1 MARRIIYIIVCIV
14 CILLYGII
22 GARSLYIINIVLIF
36 LPILSAVYTSIAKNG
51 IKMRFLETTDTYI
64 RGGVTNLS
72 VIAENIY
79 VTPVANLNI
88 VIVYQFNNLRET
100 TSKTQEISIAG
111 MNRCPFDIHCK
122 LSHSG
127 YLTID
132 MTNSYIYDPMKLF
145 KFRLSGIKEY
155 VLHIM
160 PILINPDYYGMYT
173 SYDMIIDAK
182 EYFKTRKGE
191 DSSEIFDVR
200 DYIHGDSLNRVHW
213 KLSAKEDTLM
223 VKELSQPVN
232 HNHCIVV
239 DVVNAN
245 NDMERSYID
254 GVYELAYALGNI
266 ACLKEKHFQFAFYK
280 MQQNDLI
287 FLEIFN
293 IDELSETMRLLIK
306 EKSCES
312 NLTAASL
319 LASSPFSFDKIYYVT
334 NVESDM
340 LYELD
345 NIGYETEIYIVG
357 NDKEAGNVCSLNNA
371 TIFYIDCND
380 ISYGLSVTSM

>member
-132 MTNSYIYDPMKLF
+132 MTNSYIYDPMKL
-145 KFRLSGIKEY
+145 K
-155 VLHIM
+155 
-160 PILINPDYYGMYT
+160 
-173 SYDMIIDAK
+173 
-182 EYFKTRKGE
+182 
-191 DSSEIFDVR
+191 
-200 DYIHGDSLNRVHW
+200 
-213 KLSAKEDTLM
+213 
-223 VKELSQPVN
+223 
-232 HNHCIVV
+232 
-239 DVVNAN
+239 
-245 NDMERSYID
+245 
-254 GVYELAYALGNI
+254 
-266 ACLKEKHFQFAFYK
+266 
-280 MQQNDLI
+280 
-287 FLEIFN
+287 
-293 IDELSETMRLLIK
+293 
-306 EKSCES
+306 
-312 NLTAASL
+312 
-319 LASSPFSFDKIYYVT
+319 
-334 NVESDM
+334 
-340 LYELD
+340 
-345 NIGYETEIYIVG
+345 
-357 NDKEAGNVCSLNNA
+357 
-371 TIFYIDCND
+371 
-380 ISYGLSVTSM
+380 